1 MDTLLPRTAH
11 VPNHSVNNNGI
22 TGEGA
27 EQLAKV
33 VLEHGSL
40 VDFGG
45 IPLSSLREDSISE
58 LDLQRKGVGVPGALV
73 LSKLLPTAT
82 KLSSLKCDSE
92 ARIPTSP
99 NRTTV
104 SIFETVHLVSSLG
117 QLILLPFAALPTTT
131 SAKTTQWKG
140 CSPSARCSRPTTPL
154 RS

>member
-11 VPNHSVNNNGI
+11 VPNHSVNQNFI
-22 TGEGA
+22 TGDGA
-27 EQLAKV
+27 EHLAKV

-58 LDLQRKGVGVPGALV
+58 LNLHEKGVGVPGALV

-92 ARIPTSP
+92 ARICTSP

-104 SIFETVHLVSSLG
+104 SIFETVHLVSS
-117 QLILLPFAALPTTT
+117 Q
-131 SAKTTQWKG
+131 
-140 CSPSARCSRPTTPL
+140 
-154 RS
+154 